1 VGLAENLEDELGHVR
16 GLISTMDRSAVDQAD
31 ALRKEEKAARSRSA
45 VALRRQAM
53 TALAKARLQPPKNKT
68 PDAFDAF
75 LGESRRLDRIEKAVV
90 ALDPAQAGIKQELLT
105 RMARSY
111 VAEVLG
117 VAPFAKIEQYVRVI
131 QSLLESLRR
140 EGLDPSPVLAE
151 NRAIIEQRLG
161 EHVKQLARPGPAQ
174 PPGAPAVNG
183 EAYVAYRQGFNG
195 SLPDGETAG
204 LAALEDLLSGA
215 RAKEAPSFLP
225 TRLRDELA
233 SAELAA
239 VSSRVAFLVTW
250 WNQLIGTLPPADQV
264 KERAAAE
271 RAFDKL
277 VQSRFPL
284 LWIKEGERV
293 RLRGTLAS
301 MLEQPGE
308 VGESARDLDRAL
320 NKLGEAFGGYSKRV
334 LDARAGA

>member
-1 VGLAENLEDELGHVR
+1 
-16 GLISTMDRSAVDQAD
+16 M
-31 ALRKEEKAARSRSA
+31 
-45 VALRRQAM
+45 
-53 TALAKARLQPPKNKT
+53 
-68 PDAFDAF
+68 
-75 LGESRRLDRIEKAVV
+75 
-90 ALDPAQAGIKQELLT
+90 
-105 RMARSY
+105 
-111 VAEVLG
+111 
-117 VAPFAKIEQYVRVI
+117 
-131 QSLLESLRR
+131 LESLRR

-161 EHVKQLARPGPAQ
+161 EHVKQLARPGPAT
-174 PPGAPAVNG
+174 PPSAPAVNG

-204 LAALEDLLSGA
+204 LAALEDLLAGA

-250 WNQLIGTLPPADQV
+250 WNQLMGTLPPADQV

-301 MLEQPGE
+301 MLEQPGK
-308 VGESARDLDRAL
+308 VGEAARDLDQAL